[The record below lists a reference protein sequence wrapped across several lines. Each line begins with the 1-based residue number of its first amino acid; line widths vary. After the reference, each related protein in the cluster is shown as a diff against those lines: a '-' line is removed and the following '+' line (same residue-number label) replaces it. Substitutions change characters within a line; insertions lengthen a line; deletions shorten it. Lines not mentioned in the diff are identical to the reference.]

1 MIAISNYIS
10 EKLHIKKGFKVD
22 ANKHKPIS
30 ENEFI
35 NYLSK
40 EGSLVV
46 YADVNNTVTIRQVKN
61 NRTSKY
67 PFINCKFNGAWF
79 DQKHLDPNNESII
92 IVKIN
97 GTTSVGTTVDNIDKY
112 EDIENLFIYSE
123 NNADII
129 IDLIVNES
137 YK

>member
-1 MIAISNYIS
+1 MYNISDYIL
-10 EKLHIKKGFKVD
+10 EKLYIGKGFKVD
-22 ANKHKPIS
+22 ADKHKPIS

-40 EGSLVV
+40 EGSSVV
-46 YADVNNTVTIRQVKN
+46 YADVNNTVNIRQVKN

-79 DQKHLDPNNESII
+79 DQKHLNPNNESMIL
-92 IVKIN
+92 VRIN
-97 GTTSVGTTVDNIDKY
+97 GTTSANTMVDNIDKY
-112 EDIENLFIYSE
+112 EDSENLFIYSK